1 MEAMVAERREM
12 EVNEGRFEGLS
23 KWISEVSRWVRND
36 FARLEGRIDRVEQR
50 LEERM
55 DRKFAHL
62 EGRIGRRR

>member
-1 MEAMVAERREM
+1 MVE
-12 EVNEGRFEGLS
+12 NEGRFEGLS

-36 FARLEGRIDRVEQR
+36 FARLERRIDYVDQR

-62 EGRIGRRR
+62 EERIERR

>member
-1 MEAMVAERREM
+1 MET
-12 EVNEGRFEGLS
+12 NEGRFDGLG

-36 FARLEGRIDRVEQR
+36 FARLERRIDRVDQR

-62 EGRIGRRR
+62 EERLDRR